1 LKIDYEYEEKN
12 SDHENGLQAEGE
24 ALSAEKLR
32 LLPLK
37 LRNKFRDAILEGDKK
52 GLDRLIREVGETA
65 DVGIAQVLQGLANN
79 YEYDALM
86 RLIDAAGRR

>member
-1 LKIDYEYEEKN
+1 
-12 SDHENGLQAEGE
+12 
-24 ALSAEKLR
+24 
-32 LLPLK
+32 
-37 LRNKFRDAILEGDKK
+37 LEGDKK